1 MILRRFFIETIVF
14 TFFLIGFQSC
24 QDLDIPPMNI
34 IQDKDVFAN
43 EDGINAYMARMYSE
57 MPIEDFRFSYTRM
70 FNMFWLV
77 QPPSAYTGEAISW
90 GVDHAESETV
100 GYWADAYKLIRE
112 TNYFIQTLP
121 NFSNKYTQEQV
132 NHLLGEA
139 RFIRGFTY
147 FALAKRYGGV
157 PIIDKVL
164 NYPEISIDETRLPR
178 NSEEET
184 WDFISSDFDYAIQN
198 MKTTS
203 ATGRANKYVA
213 AAMKSRAM
221 LYAGSIA
228 KYNITTLI
236 DNTTNTRLCGIS
248 ESKANDYFKQSF
260 DATKILENVYSLYTV
275 NWSPGNKEAQYQNYV
290 NLFLDAN
297 SSENIWVKS
306 YRYPESVH
314 GFDSYNVPL
323 QLKGPNGYSSLVCPT
338 LDFVELFDGISKD
351 SNGHLQILDANNKYL
366 FYDKTMS
373 LFANAEP
380 RLRATVILPGDVFKG
395 EIIEVRRGIYTGS
408 VTSGIAP
415 LLAQSTDNYPTK
427 NLLTSSD
434 KNWQEPYTLP
444 DGTTMKPIGAS
455 GTFNNSYSSNGVSG
469 FFIRKYL
476 NPLMP
481 TAETLENHSA
491 QTWIEMRYAEVLLN
505 RAEAAYELYSA
516 GINSGVDYLQDATDC
531 INSIRLRAGANL
543 LTTKADLNSINI
555 VRNERRKELAFENKT
570 YWDLKRWR
578 IIADEQNSRFYR
590 ILNPFYAAKA
600 GKYFFDIRSD
610 ERKSR
615 YTFDYRWYYQ
625 QIPGN
630 AINTNPNIKQNPGY

>member
-1 MILRRFFIETIVF
+1 MILRNFFIKSIF
-14 TFFLIGFQSC
+14 LGCFFLTFQSC

-34 IQDKDVFAN
+34 IQDKDVFGN

-77 QPPSAYTGEAISW
+77 QPPAAYTGEAISW
-90 GVDHAESETV
+90 GVDHAESEAV

-121 NFSNKYTQEQV
+121 DFSNNYTQENV

-139 RFIRGFTY
+139 RFIRAFTY

-164 NYPEISIDETRLPR
+164 NYPQISIEETRLPR
-178 NSEEET
+178 NSEEDT
-184 WDFISSDFDYAIQN
+184 WDFISSDFDFAIQN
-198 MKTTS
+198 MKSTS
-203 ATGRANKYVA
+203 AKGRANKYVA

-236 DNTTNTRLCGIS
+236 DNETNTQLCGIPM
-248 ESKANDYFKQSF
+248 SKANDYFKQSY
-260 DATKILENVYSLYTV
+260 DAAKLLENVYSLYTKE
-275 NWSPGNKEAQYQNYV
+275 WSPGNKESQYQNYV
-290 NLFLDAN
+290 DLFLDDN

-306 YRYPESVH
+306 YSYPESVH
-314 GFDSYNVPL
+314 GYDSYNVPL
-323 QLKGPNGYSSLVCPT
+323 QLKGPNGYSSLICPT
-338 LDFVELFDGISKD
+338 LDFVELFDGINKD
-351 SNGHLQILDANNKYL
+351 SNGRLQNLDANNKYL
-366 FYDKTMS
+366 FYNSTME

-395 EIIEVRRGIYTGS
+395 EVIEVRRGIYTGS
-408 VTSGIAP
+408 VTSGISP

-427 NLLTSSD
+427 NLVTSSD
-434 KNWQEPYTLP
+434 KNWQQPYTLP

-455 GTFNNSYSSNGVSG
+455 GTFNNSYTTNGVSG
-469 FFIRKYL
+469 FFVRKYL
-476 NPLMP
+476 NPLMSK
-481 TAETLENHSA
+481 AETLENHSV
-491 QTWIEMRYAEVLLN
+491 QTWIEIRYAEVLLN
-505 RAEAAYELYSA
+505 RAEAAYEMYT
-516 GINSGVDYLQDATDC
+516 SGNGSDVDYLQDAMNC
-531 INSIRLRAGANL
+531 INIVRLRAGANL
-543 LTTKADLNSINI
+543 LSSKTDLNSVNI

-578 IIADEQNSRFYR
+578 IIADEQNARFYR
-590 ILNPFYAAKA
+590 ILNPFYAANA
-600 GKYFFDIRSD
+600 GKYFFDVRSD

-625 QIPGN
+625 QIPGS